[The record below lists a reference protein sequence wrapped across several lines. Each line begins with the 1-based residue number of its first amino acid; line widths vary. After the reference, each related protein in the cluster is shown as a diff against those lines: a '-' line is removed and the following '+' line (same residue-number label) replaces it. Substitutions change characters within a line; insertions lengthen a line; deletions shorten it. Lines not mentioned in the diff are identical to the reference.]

1 MSIKHKKHV
10 FAEDGTDP
18 NAVHPSDWNDDHILD
33 GFLGLFADLGVGPD
47 QFPYIKTDGTG
58 ALAPVTVPA
67 RNFLAQVTPALML
80 AAIGAAGLD
89 SPAFTNTPTA
99 PTPALG
105 LNTDQIATM
114 AALKAMRDDLVHAAP
129 GTLDTLK
136 ELADAI
142 GDDPNFA
149 ATMTAALGNRL
160 RFDAAQSLTTG
171 QKAQAIANL
180 ALAVV
185 AASGAYADL
194 TGKPTLGT
202 AAALN
207 VGTAASQVVQLDGS
221 AKLPAVDG
229 SQLVNLVAYVA
240 QALTAGQKTQARTNI
255 AALGAVKVQVFNA
268 SGTYTPSAG
277 MVACIINCVG
287 GGGGGAGAGAPGAS
301 ALTFGGGGGSGG
313 YSRTFATAAQIGA
326 SQAVAIGAG
335 GNGGAVG
342 ANNGLNGGATSV
354 GTLCV
359 ANGGGGGA
367 TTGTPSCGQG
377 GAGGGAGTGDI
388 TATGNAGSGGA
399 PGGAFSSAGGWGGM
413 GGASILGGAPVATAV
428 SGSAAPGSSAVA
440 NSGAGGVG
448 GGAAN
453 VASGAAGGNGGSGKV
468 FIIEFCTQ

>member
-1 MSIKHKKHV
+1 MSIKHKKQV

-18 NAVHPSDWNDDHILD
+18 NAVHPSDWNDEHLLD
-33 GFLGLFADLGVGPD
+33 GFLALFADLGVGPD

-58 ALAPVTVPA
+58 ALAPVTAPA
-67 RNFLAQVTPALML
+67 RNFLAQVTTKLML

-89 SPAFTNTPTA
+89 SPAFINTPTA

-180 ALAVV
+180 ALAAV
-185 AASGAYADL
+185 AVSGAYADL
-194 TGKPTLGT
+194 TGRPTLGT

-207 VGTAASQVVQLDGS
+207 VGTAANQVVQLDGS

-229 SQLVNLVAYVA
+229 SQLVNLGG
-240 QALTAGQKTQARTNI
+240 L
-255 AALGAVKVQVFNA
+255 VKRVKQQLFSA

-277 MVACIINCVG
+277 LLFAVIECVAAG
-287 GGGGGAGAGAPGAS
+287 GGGGGTSANGGTYLGGGGGEGGGYAHLIASAATIGASQSVTIGAGGTAGSSAGGDGGGGGDTSLGSLCIAKGGAAGAGTTNAATTGGAGGVGSGNGTGDYWMRGQPGQAGMFFVPGAGSWQGLGSDGGNSARLFGAGGRVAKTPDGSSSAGSGGRGYGGGGSGAINCSSASGNAGGAGAPGVV
-301 ALTFGGGGGSGG
+301 
-313 YSRTFATAAQIGA
+313 I
-326 SQAVAIGAG
+326 
-335 GNGGAVG
+335 
-342 ANNGLNGGATSV
+342 
-354 GTLCV
+354 
-359 ANGGGGGA
+359 
-367 TTGTPSCGQG
+367 
-377 GAGGGAGTGDI
+377 I
-388 TATGNAGSGGA
+388 T
-399 PGGAFSSAGGWGGM
+399 
-413 GGASILGGAPVATAV
+413 
-428 SGSAAPGSSAVA
+428 
-440 NSGAGGVG
+440 
-448 GGAAN
+448 
-453 VASGAAGGNGGSGKV
+453 
-468 FIIEFCTQ
+468 EFCSQ